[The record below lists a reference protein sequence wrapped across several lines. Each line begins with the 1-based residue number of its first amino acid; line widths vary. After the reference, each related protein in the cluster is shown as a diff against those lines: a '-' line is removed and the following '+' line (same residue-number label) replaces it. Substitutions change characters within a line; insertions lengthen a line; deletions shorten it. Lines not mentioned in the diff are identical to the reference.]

1 VGKYVV
7 DTNVGVIA
15 NGGGSAT
22 PECELACVQALR
34 EVMANGRISLDDNG
48 LIFREYLRYLSLEGR
63 PGVGDAYMRWVHDVR
78 FDDAICMRVKLTQVT
93 LNETDF
99 AEYPEDDGLS
109 SLDRDDRKFVA
120 VAAND
125 PEGPTLMVGKD
136 RGWDQHAVALQGAGI
151 RMSFLCGRA

>member
-15 NGGGSAT
+15 NGCGSAT

-34 EVMANGRISLDDNG
+34 QVMAKGRISLDDND

-78 FDDAICMRVKLTQVT
+78 FDDAICTRVELTQVT
-93 LNETDF
+93 SSETDF
-99 AEYPEDDGLS
+99 AEYPRDDGLS

-120 VAAND
+120 VAASD
-125 PEGPTLMVGKD
+125 PDRPTLMVGKD
-136 RGWDQHAVALQGAGI
+136 RGWDRHAAALLDAGI
-151 RMSFLCGRA
+151 TMAFLCGRA